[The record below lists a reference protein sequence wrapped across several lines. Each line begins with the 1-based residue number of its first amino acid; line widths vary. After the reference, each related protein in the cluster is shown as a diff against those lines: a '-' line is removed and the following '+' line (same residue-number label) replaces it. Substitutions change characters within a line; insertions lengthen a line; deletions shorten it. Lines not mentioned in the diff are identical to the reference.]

1 MAYGWNWDH
10 SGIKVSFL
18 LRSNGTWLWGFV
30 QGEDFF
36 KRGCILTCCT
46 SVWFKINIYRWH
58 RWLRRYKTFTGVSSQ
73 RFISVLLTIYISVLN
88 WRGKK
93 LVLGKERA
101 FFLLRCLRCVYIIGP
116 GGPDMVLWGAVSAT
130 SVKSLA
136 PTTYWVQVPFSF
148 HMTNS
153 AKHLRL
159 FSKSSKALKCLKPDT
174 NVKIMLWCWPVF
186 LDRDTF
192 R

>member
-1 MAYGWNWDH
+1 MTVRFC
-10 SGIKVSFL
+10 SGRRFFL
-18 LRSNGTWLWGFV
+18 
-30 QGEDFF
+30 
-36 KRGCILTCCT
+36 KRGCRLTCCT

-58 RWLRRYKTFTGVSSQ
+58 RWLRRYKTFTGVFSQ

-93 LVLGKERA
+93 TWSRA
-101 FFLLRCLRCVYIIGP
+101 RKGLFFLLRCLRCVYIIGP

-136 PTTYWVQVPFSF
+136 PTTDWVQVPFSF

-159 FSKSSKALKCLKPDT
+159 FSKSSKALKCLRPDT